1 MTRLAVSGAIDYK
14 DASGQVRYA
23 QLSTTAG
30 QWEVKVGSTN
40 RIDFDKS
47 IALYDMFF
55 TVEDKYIEPFGITW
69 DNEARTFKVSKNPD
83 SSSLKAGFPMNI
95 YAVDN
100 EGKTTKTTIQIKL
113 STIISSNY
121 VYEAQTHDVSST
133 YNYFTIDL
141 AAMKESIASDLAA
154 WKLNVDLTKTNIQ
167 VFSDIDGS
175 TPYNRVYPTENVTI
189 PTIGG
194 GTALFNYVFASAVKN
209 DYSAKTTNA
218 DNANYIQVAVTNTKA
233 AEKSMKLGKTYY
245 GKIVFKDK
253 DGNELNTIVV
263 PVKFTA
269 PALADLFTVKTGYTD
284 SEGVINAFFYN
295 IAATPNKTV
304 DMVTYFSK
312 YVKDAKVVLDAATTI
327 YDNKKSSQLAES
339 LSNVTEFEKVT
350 MKLSGSANYKKDK
363 NGVKQLEAGYG
374 EALIYNVSKNNYA
387 GWAYPVN
394 RDGSCPDGAYSF
406 KMRIMSPILE
416 GEVKP
421 IASIEISG
429 NDLVNGAKIT
439 SEMIL
444 GYDYNNNQY
453 NVVPDKYVDG
463 TTLAWANPEIV
474 NVVLEQDDDKYI
486 NTTER
491 VAATQDADK
500 KTVNGYFIV
509 KGKSI
514 SQSVNVE
521 VPIKVTDAWGYV
533 LTNKLPVSIK
543 KN

>member
-1 MTRLAVSGAIDYK
+1 
-14 DASGQVRYA
+14 
-23 QLSTTAG
+23 
-30 QWEVKVGSTN
+30 
-40 RIDFDKS
+40 
-47 IALYDMFF
+47 
-55 TVEDKYIEPFGITW
+55 
-69 DNEARTFKVSKNPD
+69 
-83 SSSLKAGFPMNI
+83 
-95 YAVDN
+95 
-100 EGKTTKTTIQIKL
+100 
-113 STIISSNY
+113 
-121 VYEAQTHDVSST
+121 
-133 YNYFTIDL
+133 
-141 AAMKESIASDLAA
+141 
-154 WKLNVDLTKTNIQ
+154 
-167 VFSDIDGS
+167 
-175 TPYNRVYPTENVTI
+175 
-189 PTIGG
+189 
-194 GTALFNYVFASAVKN
+194 
-209 DYSAKTTNA
+209 
-218 DNANYIQVAVTNTKA
+218 
-233 AEKSMKLGKTYY
+233 
-245 GKIVFKDK
+245 
-253 DGNELNTIVV
+253 
-263 PVKFTA
+263 
-269 PALADLFTVKTGYTD
+269 
-284 SEGVINAFFYN
+284 
-295 IAATPNKTV
+295 
-304 DMVTYFSK
+304 
-312 YVKDAKVVLDAATTI
+312 
-327 YDNKKSSQLAES
+327 
-339 LSNVTEFEKVT
+339 